1 MFQELNDPPMKTV
14 VGLSNISNGVPK
26 DMRGLIDKVYL
37 TLLMY
42 EGLTA
47 AIANPLD
54 KELMDVMKTTEIFMN
69 KTLYAHS
76 YLEM

>member
-1 MFQELNDPPMKTV
+1 
-14 VGLSNISNGVPK
+14 
-26 DMRGLIDKVYL
+26 
-37 TLLMY
+37 MY

-54 KELMDVMKTTEIFMN
+54 KELMDVMKTTDVFLGN
-69 KTLYAHS
+69 TLYAHS

>member
-1 MFQELNDPPMKTV
+1 
-14 VGLSNISNGVPK
+14 SNGCPK
-26 DMRGLIDKVYL
+26 DIRPILNKYFL
-37 TLLMY
+37 ALLAY

-47 AIANPLD
+47 AIADPSEVN
-54 KELMDVMKTTEIFMN
+54 ETVKTIDAIMG

>member
-1 MFQELNDPPMKTV
+1 M
-14 VGLSNISNGVPK
+14 
-26 DMRGLIDKVYL
+26 
-37 TLLMY
+37 LLAY

-47 AIANPLD
+47 AIADPV
-54 KELMDVMKTTEIFMN
+54 EVAEAVKTYEVIVG

>member
-14 VGLSNISNGVPK
+14 VGLSNISNGCPK
-26 DMRGLIDKVYL
+26 GIRPILNNHL
-37 TLLMY
+37 LALLMY

-47 AIANPLD
+47 AIAD
-54 KELMDVMKTTEIFMN
+54 AKEVVTTVKTIDVITGN
-69 KTLYAHS
+69 TLYAHS

>member
-1 MFQELNDPPMKTV
+1 MKTV

-26 DMRGLIDKVYL
+26 EMRSLIDRIYL

-42 EGLTA
+42 EGLTS
-47 AIANPLD
+47 AIMNPLD
-54 KELMDVMKTTEIFMN
+54 KNLMDALKTADVFLGN
-69 KTLYAHS
+69 TLYAHS

>member
-1 MFQELNDPPMKTV
+1 
-14 VGLSNISNGVPK
+14 
-26 DMRGLIDKVYL
+26 
-37 TLLMY
+37 MY

-54 KELMDVMKTTEIFMN
+54 KELMDVVKTTEVFMG

>member
-1 MFQELNDPPMKTV
+1 MKTV

-26 DMRGLIDKVYL
+26 ELRSLIDRVYM

-54 KELMDVMKTTEIFMN
+54 KELMHVIKTTDVFLGN
-69 KTLYAHS
+69 TLYAHS

>member
-1 MFQELNDPPMKTV
+1 
-14 VGLSNISNGVPK
+14 
-26 DMRGLIDKVYL
+26 
-37 TLLMY
+37 MY

-47 AIANPLD
+47 AIADPH
-54 KELMDVMKTTEIFMN
+54 EVIPTVKTINVIMG